1 MRGIIL
7 LLSLLFLGVF
17 ALNLNAKS
25 YGYGKGY
32 GKGYGSRGVAN
43 PQNALYEKECA
54 SCHFGYQPGLLPSA
68 SWRYVMGNLANHYGT
83 DASIDEAERAQI
95 EAFLLQNAS
104 ETSNYKRS
112 VKITNSLQPGT
123 LYTSLTQIPYLQK
136 KHRKIEQ
143 NLINQKE
150 VRSLARCAA
159 CHREAKNGEY
169 NDKTVNI
176 PNYGAWERRR

>member
-1 MRGIIL
+1 MRVIIL

-25 YGYGKGY
+25 YG
-32 GKGYGSRGVAN
+32 KGYGSGGVAN

-83 DASIDEAERAQI
+83 DASIEDERAKI

-104 ETSNYKRS
+104 ETSSYKRS
-112 VKITNSLQPGT
+112 VKITNSLQSGT

-136 KHRKIEQ
+136 KHRKIKQ
-143 NLINQKE
+143 NLIAQKE